1 MRFPAW
7 FFGILLCGC
16 LASAQARP
24 VVVEQTETARDIVV
38 SVSNPVI
45 IRGTAEQG
53 VFTAGANL
61 TISGTV
67 QGDVAVIGGELEL
80 LSTAQVH
87 GNIFL
92 VGSTQRVSPGATI
105 EGKLLSIPFLGEE
118 TRRILTNPAAFLFS
132 YTYDFKFIASRIFAS
147 LLLFLLSLATV
158 KLFPA
163 HVSYACGRMK
173 QEPGYTAGMG
183 VLGLTGTM
191 VALLVALAL
200 CLVLIGL
207 PILLLLILA
216 LIVAWIFGMV
226 VVFCTVGEWILRL
239 LKRKSPSPLWG
250 LILAIGLWTL
260 VKFLPGVSLLVH
272 LAASVLAL
280 GITLTTRFGTGIPW
294 FQRRRR
300 TAPAHVA

>member
-7 FFGILLCGC
+7 PLWILLCGC
-16 LASAQARP
+16 LASAQSRP
-24 VVVEQTETARDIVV
+24 VVVEQSETARDIVV
-38 SVSNPVI
+38 SISNPVI
-45 IRGTAEQG
+45 IHGSAEQG

-67 QGDVAVIGGELEL
+67 QGDVAVIGGELNL
-80 LSTAQVH
+80 MGSAQVH

-92 VGSTQRVSPGATI
+92 VGSTQRVNPGAKI

-118 TRRILTNPAAFLFS
+118 THKIFTNPAAFLFS

-158 KLFPA
+158 KIFPA

-191 VALLVALAL
+191 VAVLVALAL

-207 PILLLLILA
+207 PILLLVILA
-216 LIVAWIFGMV
+216 LALAWIFGMV
-226 VVFCTVGEWILRL
+226 VLFYTVGEWILRL
-239 LKRKSPSPLWG
+239 LKRKTPSPLWG

-260 VKFLPGVSLLVH
+260 VKFFPGVSLLVH
-272 LAASVLAL
+272 LGATVMAL

-300 TAPAHVA
+300 TAPAHIA